1 MIKNTCGV
9 KSKKQ
14 NLNKT
19 NLFYDDCHD
28 KNVLRLMIYAYFFDS
43 SLIWIRPD

>member
-28 KNVLRLMIYAYFFDS
+28 KNVFLD
-43 SLIWIRPD
+43 